1 MNIGAL
7 LKDKTVFITGAS
19 SGIGAH
25 LARTCAECGAKIVTA
40 ARRHDELVAMEDDLR
55 VRGAADVLSLRL
67 DVADEGSVKAA
78 IAAARGKFGALDVVV
93 NNAGVAGGTMAL
105 DMDMAEFDSIIA
117 VNLRGAFMV
126 ASEAGRAWRAEK
138 RGGSIVNIASIL
150 GFRQAGGVS
159 AYAMSK
165 AGVVQMTKTLA
176 LEWARY
182 HIRVNAIAPG
192 YFDTA
197 MNEGFFDSD
206 AGKAMIRKIPMR
218 RIGDMRDL
226 DGPFLL
232 LATEAGA
239 FMTGATLPVDGGHL
253 VNSL

>member
-1 MNIGAL
+1 MNLGAL
-7 LKDKTVFITGAS
+7 LKGKTVFITGAS

-25 LARTCAECGAKIVTA
+25 LARVSAESGANVVVA
-40 ARRHDELVAMEDDLR
+40 ARRLDELRAMEDDLR

-67 DVADEGSVKAA
+67 DVADEASVKAA
-78 IAAARGKFGALDVVV
+78 IATARAKFRMLDVVV
-93 NNAGVAGGTMAL
+93 NNAGVAGGSMAL
-105 DMDMAEFDSIIA
+105 DMDMAEFDRIVA

-126 ASEAGRAWRAEK
+126 ANEAGRAWRAEK
-138 RGGSIVNIASIL
+138 RDGAVINIASVL

-176 LEWARY
+176 LEWAR
-182 HIRVNAIAPG
+182 HGVRVNAIAPG

-197 MNEGFFDSD
+197 MNEGFFDTD
-206 AGKAMIRKIPMR
+206 AGKTMIKRIPMR

-232 LATEAGA
+232 LATEASA
-239 FMTGATLPVDGGHL
+239 FMTGAVIPVDGGHL

>member
-1 MNIGAL
+1 MNLGAM
-7 LKDKTVFITGAS
+7 LKGRTVFITGAS

-25 LARTCAECGAKIVTA
+25 LARTSAGCGANVVMA
-40 ARRHDELVAMEDDLR
+40 ARRLGDLHAAEQPLLAK
-55 VRGAADVLSLRL
+55 GAASVLSLRL
-67 DVADEGSVKAA
+67 DVADEASVKSA
-78 IAAARGKFGALDVVV
+78 IKAAREKFGALDVVV
-93 NNAGVAGGTMAL
+93 NNAGVAGGSMAI
-105 DMDMAEFDSIIA
+105 DMNMEEFDAVIA
-117 VNLRGAFMV
+117 TNLRGAFMV
-126 ASEAGRAWRAEK
+126 ASEAARAWRDER
-138 RGGSIVNIASIL
+138 RGGAVINIVSVL

-182 HIRVNAIAPG
+182 NIRVNAIAPG

-197 MNEGFFDSD
+197 MNEGFFETD
-206 AGKAMIRKIPMR
+206 AGKTMVKRVPMR
-218 RIGDMRDL
+218 RIGNLGDL

-232 LATEAGA
+232 LATEASR
-239 FMTGATLPVDGGHL
+239 FMTGAVIPVDGGHL